1 MTTAPPPKRLPT
13 LLVASQRHLALLVLL
28 ALCLAAC
35 GSPRAGGAAA
45 PSSPSTTTPSP
56 TASTTPSAHAAD
68 LIRQA
73 SRTLREMRAASPRQ
87 SLDYWLEEARGVI
100 ILPGVYQAG
109 FFYSLHGG
117 EGVVLARRTDG
128 SWSSPAFMS
137 VGGAGYGLQAGL
149 EKSRVLLVINEQEA
163 LAEILANGL
172 SLDFSAKY
180 DIVSVREVTGPDS
193 LTRGKPVVAV
203 SDGVGIMAGIAV
215 RGGMLTE
222 NAAMGAGYYG
232 QGQGSA
238 QAIFLAG
245 GIPGLEVLDL
255 WDALRVSLPQQAI
268 QRGQ

>member
-1 MTTAPPPKRLPT
+1 MTTALPPKRLPS
-13 LLVASQRHLALLVLL
+13 LLVVL

-45 PSSPSTTTPSP
+45 PSSPSTANAAATPSP
-56 TASTTPSAHAAD
+56 HAAD

-87 SLDYWLEEARGVI
+87 SLDYWLEDARGVI

-117 EGVVLARRTDG
+117 EGVVLARKTDG
-128 SWSSPAFMS
+128 TWSSPAFMS

-172 SLDFSAKY
+172 SLDFSTKY

-222 NAAMGAGYYG
+222 NAPLGAGYYG
-232 QGQGSA
+232 QSQGGA

-245 GIPGLEVLDL
+245 GIPGLEVLEL

-268 QRGQ
+268 QRTQ

>member
-1 MTTAPPPKRLPT
+1 MTTVLPPKRLPT
-13 LLVASQRHLALLVLL
+13 LLVVL

-35 GSPRAGGAAA
+35 GSPRAGGTASPSAPSPATAAA
-45 PSSPSTTTPSP
+45 
-56 TASTTPSAHAAD
+56 TPSAHAAD

-87 SLDYWLEEARGVI
+87 SLDYWLEDARGVI

-117 EGVVLARRTDG
+117 EGVVLARKTDG
-128 SWSSPAFMS
+128 TWSSPAFMS

-215 RGGMLTE
+215 RGGMLTG
-222 NAAMGAGYYG
+222 NAPLGAGYYG
-232 QGQGSA
+232 QGQGGA

-245 GIPGLEVLDL
+245 GIPGLEVLEL
-255 WDALRVSLPQQAI
+255 WDALRVSLPQPAI
-268 QRGQ
+268 QRAP

>member
-1 MTTAPPPKRLPT
+1 MTPAPLPQRLPT
-13 LLVASQRHLALLVLL
+13 LLVAAQRHLALLVLL

-45 PSSPSTTTPSP
+45 PPATTSDTAATPST
-56 TASTTPSAHAAD
+56 HAAE

-87 SLDYWLEEARGVI
+87 SLDYWLEDARGVI

-117 EGVVLARRTDG
+117 EGVVLARKTDG
-128 SWSSPAFMS
+128 TWSSPAFMS

-222 NAAMGAGYYG
+222 NAPLGAGYYG
-232 QGQGSA
+232 QGLGRA

-245 GIPGLEVLDL
+245 GIPGLEVLEL
-255 WDALRVSLPQQAI
+255 WDALRVNLSQQVI
-268 QRGQ
+268 QHAQ